1 MFLEGDGLLKV
12 KRLEISIPGLG
23 LKATQR
29 LSGRLD
35 RRLTVTFGL
44 LQEREVPA
52 FDAFILC
59 TVLFHGLLPLIS
71 SHYSRWVW
79 YYQLTGATG

>member
-1 MFLEGDGLLKV
+1 
-12 KRLEISIPGLG
+12 
-23 LKATQR
+23 
-29 LSGRLD
+29 
-35 RRLTVTFGL
+35 VTFSL

-52 FDAFILC
+52 FDAFILR

-79 YYQLTGATG
+79 HYQLYVPMLAES